1 MLVVLISITGPLVLL
16 ADHLL
21 RVGKDHAS
29 AYMGKIIKTSLS
41 YAFVALSG
49 ILEKQYDKDI

>member
-29 AYMGKIIKTSLS
+29 SYMGKIIKTSLS